1 MPGAA
6 ARVHA
11 VARRATPARGSDPV
25 AETPSVIAVFDNVA
39 MVGEAIQHG
48 GRHLRVAYANGME
61 AVRTLDI
68 HNEPYWLDLPRGVRV
83 GMAPSPPGSQS

>member
-1 MPGAA
+1 
-6 ARVHA
+6 
-11 VARRATPARGSDPV
+11 
-25 AETPSVIAVFDNVA
+25 

-68 HNEPYWLDLPRGVRV
+68 HTKPYWLDLPRGVRV
-83 GMAPSPPGSQS
+83 GMAPSPPGSHS